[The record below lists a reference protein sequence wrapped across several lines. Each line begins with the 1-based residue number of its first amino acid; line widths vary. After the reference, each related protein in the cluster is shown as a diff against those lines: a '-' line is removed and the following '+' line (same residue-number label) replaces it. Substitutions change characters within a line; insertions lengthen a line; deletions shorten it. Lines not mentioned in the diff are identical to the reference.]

1 MFGINRKHMNGEGST
16 DHSQNDSNLI
26 KYFGTEFH
34 KERSLTELN
43 WELVIFLR
51 VTFSGLHREKL
62 IAFFL
67 ICLKKH
73 AQRKINIRHSLT
85 NDSTRELVSVILKL
99 LIASNNM
106 KFHLPEVFGFVL
118 LQSGYINSP

>member
-1 MFGINRKHMNGEGST
+1 MFGINRKHKNGAGSMVRIKLAHF
-16 DHSQNDSNLI
+16 DDSLLI

-62 IAFFL
+62 IAFFAHFL
-67 ICLKKH
+67 IEARVAKNKH
-73 AQRKINIRHSLT
+73 PTFTDKRL
-85 NDSTRELVSVILKL
+85 DTRVSQCDTQ
-99 LIASNNM
+99 M
-106 KFHLPEVFGFVL
+106 
-118 LQSGYINSP
+118 INSIK

>member
-16 DHSQNDSNLI
+16 DHGPNDSNLI

-34 KERSLTELN
+34 KEWSLTELN

-62 IAFFL
+62 IAFVPHFL
-67 ICLKKH
+67 IEARAAKNKH
-73 AQRKINIRHSLT
+73 PTFTDKRLDKR
-85 NDSTRELVSVILKL
+85 VSQCDTQI
-99 LIASNNM
+99 
-106 KFHLPEVFGFVL
+106 
-118 LQSGYINSP
+118 INSIK